1 MRDVIN
7 IEKEPYN
14 FAVSIESVSLFD
26 FELNLFSPNVPFMDK
41 PGSWFLRKWG
51 IGRKWVWNIQY
62 ILFVFLT
69 LFKLDKFLFLSR

>member
-26 FELNLFSPNVPFMDK
+26 FELNLFRPMFHLWINQVVGF
-41 PGSWFLRKWG
+41 
-51 IGRKWVWNIQY
+51 Y
-62 ILFVFLT
+62 
-69 LFKLDKFLFLSR
+69 